1 MGLIGLEKNMFKNIY
16 KNRRVLVTGHTGFKG
31 SWLCSWLL
39 DLGSTIGGYSLDIPT
54 QPSHFEALGLANHIK
69 HYTGNI
75 CDKNSLQQVME
86 EFRPE
91 IVFHLAAQP
100 LVRKSY
106 ENPVSTFK
114 TNAIGTLNIL
124 DCLRNSP
131 TVAVAVLIT
140 SDKCYENVEW
150 LWGYRE
156 NDRLGGKDPYS
167 ASKACAEIISKTY
180 MDSFFKEGGPNI
192 ATTRAGNV
200 IGGGDWALD
209 RIVPDCTRAWS
220 EGKPVVIR
228 NPSSTRPWQHV
239 LEPLSGYLALGQKLF
254 QGDARVKNQAFNFG
268 PQAQVNQSVSELITA
283 MTQFW
288 SNAELNFQQETN
300 SKKPES
306 TLLKLN
312 CDKALQILG
321 WEAILNFQET
331 VRMTGEWY
339 QKFYKHGPSSIQ
351 KITNEQII
359 EYFEKASKLNLSW
372 TQ

>member
-1 MGLIGLEKNMFKNIY
+1 MFKKIY

-39 DLGSTIGGYSLDIPT
+39 DLGSTIAGYSLSIPT
-54 QPSHFEALGLANHIK
+54 QPSHFEALGLANHIQ

-75 CDKNSLQQVME
+75 CDKSSLQKVMD

-91 IVFHLAAQP
+91 IVFHLAAQS

-106 ENPVSTFK
+106 ENPVSTFE
-114 TNAIGTLNIL
+114 TNAIGTVNIL

-131 TVAVAVLIT
+131 TVVAAVLIT
-140 SDKCYENVEW
+140 SDKCYENTEW

-167 ASKACAEIISKTY
+167 ASKACAEIISKSY
-180 MDSFFKEGGPNI
+180 MESFFKQGGPSI

-220 EGKPVVIR
+220 EKKPVVIR
-228 NPSSTRPWQHV
+228 NPNSTRPWQHV

-268 PQAQVNQSVSELITA
+268 PQAQANQSVSELITE
-283 MTQFW
+283 MTRFW
-288 SNAELNFQQETN
+288 SNAKLNFQQEI
-300 SKKPES
+300 SSEKPES

-312 CDKALQILG
+312 CDKALQILE
-321 WEAILNFQET
+321 WRAILSFEDT
-331 VRMTGEWY
+331 IRMTGEWY
-339 QKFYKHGPSSIQ
+339 QKFYKDGPSSIS
-351 KITNEQII
+351 KTTRGQIK
-359 EYFEKASKLNLSW
+359 EYFERAVQSNLLW

>member
-1 MGLIGLEKNMFKNIY
+1 MFKNIY

-39 DLGSTIGGYSLDIPT
+39 DLGSNIGGYSLDIPT
-54 QPSHFEALGLANHIK
+54 QPSHFEALELANHIK

-75 CDKNSLQQVME
+75 YDKNSLQQVMD

-106 ENPVSTFK
+106 ENPVSTFE

-156 NDRLGGKDPYS
+156 NDRLGGTDPYS
-167 ASKACAEIISKTY
+167 ASKTCAEIISKAY
-180 MDSFFKEGGPNI
+180 MASFFREGGPRI
-192 ATTRAGNV
+192 ATARAGNV

-288 SNAELNFQQETN
+288 SNAELNFQQETS

>member
-1 MGLIGLEKNMFKNIY
+1 MFKNVY

-39 DLGSTIGGYSLDIPT
+39 DLGATIAGYSLSIPT
-54 QPSHFEALGLANHIK
+54 QPSHFEALGLANHIQQS
-69 HYTGNI
+69 TGNI
-75 CDKNSLQQVME
+75 CDKNSLQQVFD

-91 IVFHLAAQP
+91 IIFHLAAQS
-100 LVRKSY
+100 LVRESY
-106 ENPVSTFK
+106 ENPVSTFE
-114 TNAIGTLNIL
+114 TNTIGTLNIL

-131 TVAVAVLIT
+131 TVAAAVLVT

-167 ASKACAEIISKTY
+167 ASKACAEIISKAY
-180 MDSFFKEGGPNI
+180 MESFFKEDGPSI

-209 RIVPDCTRAWS
+209 RIIPDCIRAWS
-220 EGKPVVIR
+220 ERKPIVIR
-228 NPSSTRPWQHV
+228 NPNSTRPWQHV

-254 QGDARVKNQAFNFG
+254 QGDARVKSQAFNFG
-268 PQAQVNQSVSELITA
+268 PQARVNQSVSELITE
-283 MTQFW
+283 MTRFL
-288 SNAELNFQQETN
+288 SNAESNSQQEIS

-321 WEAILNFQET
+321 WEAILNFEAT

-339 QKFYKHGPSSIQ
+339 QKFYKHGPSSMQ
-351 KITNEQII
+351 KVTDEQIT
-359 EYFEKASKLNLSW
+359 EYFEKAAKLNLSW